1 MASSSSRPK
10 RMKRTI
16 FQEQFAYQSLEKFV
30 QLRGIYYPDLLKV
43 FYANA
48 REENGIVVSRVTKLL
63 KYHHIADKDDG
74 LDENVANTTSKSAS
88 DTSEDDSTDEEEDHT
103 MAKAID
109 SVVVSCCSHNSIQH
123 LNAKVTKLLKY
134 HHIADKDD
142 GLDENVANTTSKSAS
157 DTSEDDSTDEEEDH
171 TMAKAIDSVVGAATD
186 DENYS
191 TTDDM
196 SD

>member
-1 MASSSSRPK
+1 MDIQGWIPYNWGK
-10 RMKRTI
+10 ITTTTLHWLIHTI
-16 FQEQFAYQSLEKFV
+16 WH
-30 QLRGIYYPDLLKV
+30 P
-43 FYANA
+43 
-48 REENGIVVSRVTKLL
+48 T
-63 KYHHIADKDDG
+63 
-74 LDENVANTTSKSAS
+74 
-88 DTSEDDSTDEEEDHT
+88 
-103 MAKAID
+103 
-109 SVVVSCCSHNSIQH
+109 VSCCSHNSIQH

-134 HHIADKDD
+134 HHIDDKDD